1 MFTETRSRI
10 EDNIWGAKGFSDKE
24 ASVVHAVLNSV
35 RKAAGDLEEK
45 NKEESQVASKMTREI
60 ENTAL
65 PIADL
70 ELKFPDIGL
79 LQTNHR

>member
-24 ASVVHAVLNSV
+24 ASAVHAVLDSV

-45 NKEESQVASKMTREI
+45 DKEDVMDVEDVHSVDSESKG
-60 ENTAL
+60 
-65 PIADL
+65 L
-70 ELKFPDIGL
+70 ETGSEGG
-79 LQTNHR
+79 TNWNVNSV